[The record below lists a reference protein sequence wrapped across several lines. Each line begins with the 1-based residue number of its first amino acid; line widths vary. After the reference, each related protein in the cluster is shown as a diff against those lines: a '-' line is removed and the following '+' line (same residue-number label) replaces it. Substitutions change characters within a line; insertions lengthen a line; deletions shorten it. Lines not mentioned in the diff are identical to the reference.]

1 MVGFHLCNILEM
13 AKLQTENRVVASWFL
28 EVRDEAVRVEGGR
41 SGAGGAGALATE
53 EQRAGTVLHSNCGG
67 GHKIFVTK
75 FRSTNHARTDTR
87 THSP

>member
-41 SGAGGAGALATE
+41 SGAGGRGLWLRKSNALEPFYIVTVVV
-53 EQRAGTVLHSNCGG
+53 GTKS
-67 GHKIFVTK
+67 
-75 FRSTNHARTDTR
+75 S
-87 THSP
+87 